1 MSATVPPASVPFWED
16 LLEIFYAPRAV
27 FERRKNSG
35 FGLPLLVLF
44 VVGTGLFFVGRSALE
59 PVYDGEIDRGIAQA
73 MKSNPQ
79 MTPEMA
85 ERGKEVGKSILKV
98 SVPAIVLF
106 APLILGLTLWIFG
119 KFVEA
124 RQELGAACM
133 VAAYACF
140 PRLLESILGVLQ
152 SLILPAEQLTSHYA
166 LQLGPAR
173 FIDPDLH
180 PVLIALL
187 GRVDLITL
195 WCTALLALGLSIT
208 GKISVQKAAIA
219 AGLVWLLASLFQLW
233 GPIRAAS

>member
-85 ERGKEVGKSILKV
+85 ERGKEVGKSIL
-98 SVPAIVLF
+98 
-106 APLILGLTLWIFG
+106 
-119 KFVEA
+119 
-124 RQELGAACM
+124 
-133 VAAYACF
+133 
-140 PRLLESILGVLQ
+140 
-152 SLILPAEQLTSHYA
+152 
-166 LQLGPAR
+166 
-173 FIDPDLH
+173 
-180 PVLIALL
+180 
-187 GRVDLITL
+187 
-195 WCTALLALGLSIT
+195 
-208 GKISVQKAAIA
+208 
-219 AGLVWLLASLFQLW
+219 
-233 GPIRAAS
+233 